1 MKPIQILLENR
12 LIYFGLI
19 ILIGLFFTL
28 FQINIEDL
36 WYDEIA
42 SFWVADPNIS
52 LKETNSRLLSSENTP
67 LLYYIIVKFFF
78 NFFGYNPDLLRVI
91 NIPIFLISLI
101 YFNFIL
107 SKISKNSLFFLFASL
122 LFTFNSFLISYA
134 QEGRV
139 FILFCMLS
147 LMIINQYILLNQS
160 FKNEKNIKFQY
171 FIFILLTFI
180 ILYTFIF
187 SFLILGS
194 IIFYELFFKINKID
208 YVILLVIFFST
219 ILFALLN
226 YQFLLNLTKFESA
239 IQQPNYNF
247 YYNFYFKQFFG
258 SKIMGLFFL
267 ILFIWSSFNFL
278 KRNEKNEY
286 ITLIYL
292 IIFFSYFVPII
303 YGFLFKP
310 VIQDKYIIY
319 VVPLIILIVA
329 YSITHHFKAN
339 ITNKFVI
346 FFILISSSN
355 QLLKNYKSEIDK
367 PMFNAAVF
375 KAIEINGP
383 KFIYTSY
390 SDNKNN
396 FLNLQLSN
404 YINQLKILKN
414 NNFNVVNKVNSKD
427 FFLICYDPS
436 NTYSQ
441 CLENTNLNFS
451 NHFLKEEYKF
461 YQVILFH
468 YVKN

>member
-78 NFFGYNPDLLRVI
+78 NFFCYNPDLLRVI

-171 FIFILLTFI
+171 FIFI
-180 ILYTFIF
+180 
-187 SFLILGS
+187 
-194 IIFYELFFKINKID
+194 
-208 YVILLVIFFST
+208 
-219 ILFALLN
+219 
-226 YQFLLNLTKFESA
+226 
-239 IQQPNYNF
+239 
-247 YYNFYFKQFFG
+247 
-258 SKIMGLFFL
+258 
-267 ILFIWSSFNFL
+267 
-278 KRNEKNEY
+278 
-286 ITLIYL
+286 
-292 IIFFSYFVPII
+292 
-303 YGFLFKP
+303 
-310 VIQDKYIIY
+310 
-319 VVPLIILIVA
+319 
-329 YSITHHFKAN
+329 
-339 ITNKFVI
+339 
-346 FFILISSSN
+346 
-355 QLLKNYKSEIDK
+355 
-367 PMFNAAVF
+367 
-375 KAIEINGP
+375 
-383 KFIYTSY
+383 
-390 SDNKNN
+390 
-396 FLNLQLSN
+396 
-404 YINQLKILKN
+404 
-414 NNFNVVNKVNSKD
+414 
-427 FFLICYDPS
+427 
-436 NTYSQ
+436 
-441 CLENTNLNFS
+441 
-451 NHFLKEEYKF
+451 
-461 YQVILFH
+461 
-468 YVKN
+468 